1 MQTKLRLVSRQ
12 FGDYDSGLMVLL
24 GKGTKRTRYMI
35 GFDDGIRLAVKKL
48 DSKGNAESIYTKS
61 IAQEEMAVRIIRHG
75 DKLHFEW
82 KVEDVWQEVHVETL
96 GANTPAY
103 DGGMF
108 VATEEVQ
115 AIRVGFDYAI
125 LIDPSAVSLLKG
137 SLSVSEIMYNPIGG
151 DDYEYIEL
159 INVGTANINLN
170 RAQIDRGV
178 TYQFGNVTLGV
189 GERIVVAKNRAA
201 FQSRYGKTGILL
213 ADGQYEGRLE
223 QWKPLRRSML
233 MATSCL
239 RWTTTTAAHGRAG
252 RMATAVRSW

>member
-24 GKGTKRTRYMI
+24 GKGTKRTRYTI
-35 GFDDGIRLAVKKL
+35 GFDDGIRLAVKKV

-125 LIDPSAVSLLKG
+125 LIDPSAVSPLKG

-159 INVGTANINLN
+159 INAGTANINLN

-178 TYQFGNVTLGV
+178 IVPIRQRHSRCGRTDRCGKKPGRISVALRQDRNPVGRWPIRGASPEQRGNHCG
-189 GERIVVAKNRAA
+189 
-201 FQSRYGKTGILL
+201 
-213 ADGQYEGRLE
+213 GR
-223 QWKPLRRSML
+223 
-233 MATSCL
+233 C
-239 RWTTTTAAHGRAG
+239 
-252 RMATAVRSW
+252 